1 MSRLHALLA
10 TAALC
15 TGVLL
20 VPAAADPGADG
31 PEGSPCQYVA
41 TTQPAPDGTQAGQ
54 LSAGPLRGDG
64 TVRCAIQVGM
74 GVHSAPD
81 AAVAEATGSGMVVL
95 PPTPVV
101 YERPGQAR
109 MFMCTSWDP
118 EGEGPMMFFHRG
130 SKSGAW
136 SDNPG
141 TPCDDLTQIALED
154 VLDIVEG
161 MLGDAQPDPF
171 GALCGATSAGSGSTE
186 TGTLDGGP
194 LALAADNGTPMTG
207 SLMCSVQVNG
217 RAHSAAD
224 VCAAQSAVVTGAAMA
239 PQARCAWSAT
249 ADDRVYVCTAV
260 SIAGWGSY
268 YYDDFTNEWSTSS
281 AARCQ
286 LMAIVAAPDDPLL
299 AKDDHNARGRKGGK
313 TKEKKKDDDDVP
325 TVEEEDLTPYHP
337 SGTIEIRRLPT
348 GQVEFAFRTFSPPI
362 GEWDCTQTTTSAT
375 CTPPAP
381 PAGMTPV
388 CGTVAVE
395 VTSVTVGDVTGTTN
409 CAAGP
414 AASATSQGPATAPAA
429 NAAQANAAFAWTCS
443 VAPGATLVWSTRCA
457 VGA

>member
-1 MSRLHALLA
+1 MLA

-20 VPAAADPGADG
+20 VPAAAEPGADG

-41 TTQPAPDGTQAGQ
+41 TTEPAADGTETGQ

-81 AAVAEATGSGMVVL
+81 AAVAEAVGSGVVVL

-109 MFMCTSWDP
+109 MFVCTSWDP
-118 EGEGPMMFFHRG
+118 GGGGPTLYYDRG
-130 SKSGAW
+130 TKSGAW

-141 TPCDDLTQIALED
+141 TPCDDLTEIALQD
-154 VLDIVEG
+154 VLDIVGG
-161 MLGDAQPDPF
+161 MVGDAQPDPW
-171 GALCGATSAGSGSTE
+171 GALCGATSAGSGSSE
-186 TGTLDGGP
+186 TGTVDGGP
-194 LALAADNGTPMTG
+194 LALTADNNTPLTG
-207 SLMCSVQVNG
+207 ALTCTVQVNG
-217 RAHSAAD
+217 RTHSAAD
-224 VCAAQSAVVTGAAMA
+224 ACTTSSPVGTGAVLA
-239 PQARCAWSAT
+239 PQARCSWPAS

-268 YYDDFTNEWSTSS
+268 YYDDFTNEWSTSTS
-281 AARCQ
+281 ARCQ
-286 LMAIVAAPDDPLL
+286 LMALVAAPDAPTFR
-299 AKDDHNARGRKGGK
+299 KDDHNARGRKGGK

-325 TVEEEDLTPYHP
+325 TVEEEELTPYHP
-337 SGTIEIRRLPT
+337 TGTIEIRRLPT

-395 VTSVTVGDVTGTTN
+395 VTSVTVGSVTGTSR

-414 AASATSQGPATAPAA
+414 IATATSDGPATAPAA
-429 NAAQANAAFAWTCS
+429 NAAQANDDFAWTCS
-443 VAPGATLVWSTRCA
+443 VAPGPTLVWSTRCA